1 MNSITTLQAQVNTAQ
16 AALNQAKKALYEFK
30 RDNTIPVD
38 KAEIRKTQKM
48 LKYRTSNGLTI
59 HNLRLAG
66 VKISCMHQRQALV
79 PYGTDTVT
87 GKPVYA
93 EAPVPSFMRGTYK
106 FLPRGGATYITVED
120 KNGESVTV
128 ASLCHTIDSFDY
140 KLGVKLALE
149 HFSQEEATSLLKN
162 GIIKPAKKELFP
174 IPNLKQ
180 EEPVAAH

>member
-1 MNSITTLQAQVNTAQ
+1 MNSITTLQAQVDAAQ
-16 AALNQAKKALYEFK
+16 TALNKAKKALYEFK
-30 RDNTIPVD
+30 RDNTTPVD
-38 KAEIRKTQKM
+38 KDAIRKTQKL

-66 VKISCMHQRQALV
+66 VKISCMHQRQAAV
-79 PYGTDTVT
+79 PYGTDAST
-87 GKPVYA
+87 GETLYA

-149 HFSQEEATSLLKN
+149 HFTQEEATSLLKN
-162 GIIKPAKKELFP
+162 GTLTR
-174 IPNLKQ
+174 
-180 EEPVAAH
+180 